1 MNESNAAPHALE
13 LDPGFRG
20 GSLTECG
27 ACHQPVAV
35 ARDEAA
41 KCGYCG
47 ASSASPTPVSREE
60 IDAETDPEGDLL
72 LFDLRRCP
80 AGLEDLGER
89 PGKQRLPA
97 LRSAFEATKTVLSG
111 PHSAADEFRAAW
123 LAATLGRIY
132 GVTGDAVRERAV
144 LEAALSLLVLPAYR
158 ATVLARLAR
167 AAAFAGHVDLA
178 EEWLSVAPD
187 HVGIA
192 EIDGDVGVARA
203 LLLLK
208 RERFAEV
215 LFLLGEDDEGSAF
228 SGLARPFADLV
239 RIDALERTGR
249 GYAAYALYR
258 KAIKVHGAIP
268 LQGLVMY
275 YRLGVKTRAR
285 IIATGFL
292 VIVVIVVLLV
302 VAYRLAT
309 YQG

>member
-1 MNESNAAPHALE
+1 VNEAKAAPLG
-13 LDPGFRG
+13 LDPGWRG
-20 GSLTECG
+20 GSLIECG
-27 ACHQPVAV
+27 ACHQPIAV
-35 ARDEAA
+35 PRGEAA

-47 ASSASPTPVSREE
+47 ASFASPTPVPP
-60 IDAETDPEGDLL
+60 DAPDGAGDRL
-72 LFDLRRCP
+72 LFDLRRSP

-97 LRSAFEATKTVLSG
+97 LRGAWEATKSALAG
-111 PHSAADEFRAAW
+111 AHSSADEFRAAW

-144 LEAALSLLVLPAYR
+144 LEAALSQLVVPAYR
-158 ATVLARLAR
+158 ATVIARLAR

-192 EIDGDVGVARA
+192 EIDGDVTVARA

-228 SGLARPFADLV
+228 SGLSRPFADLV
-239 RIDALERTGR
+239 RIEALERTGR

-258 KAIKVHGAIP
+258 KAIKVHGAVP

-275 YRLGVKTRAR
+275 YRLGVKTRAW
-285 IIATGFL
+285 ILATGFVVIL
-292 VIVVIVVLLV
+292 VILALLV
-302 VAYRLAT
+302 ACWRLLT